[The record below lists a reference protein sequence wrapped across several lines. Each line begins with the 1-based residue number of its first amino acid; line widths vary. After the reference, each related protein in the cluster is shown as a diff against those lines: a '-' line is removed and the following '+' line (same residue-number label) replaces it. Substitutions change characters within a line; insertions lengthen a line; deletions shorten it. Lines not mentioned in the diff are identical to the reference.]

1 MKIVQLEYFIEVVN
15 QNSFTKAARALH
27 ISQPS
32 LTATI
37 KKMEQQLG
45 YALLQRTTKDISI
58 TEKGIQFYN
67 HAKQLVHQYHLTLE
81 QMYDLKVS
89 QTPKIKISIL
99 ESTAHWI
106 ATIIKQHQLEHLDQ
120 HYQVTEILD
129 LNTLTQHLL
138 DFEIHFGI
146 SNDKIKHEA
155 IISIPLYT
163 EDYVVL
169 TPKDAFKGKKSMS
182 IQGLPLIVPIRP
194 YQVRKHIDDYFTHLQ
209 AHPNIVMEVER
220 FEVAT
225 NFVHQHM
232 GYAVIPR
239 IYYQSFKTSHLDAI
253 PIYPNINRTI
263 YINFAK
269 NRQFTPQMT
278 ALLSKTQT
286 YWSLQNNESPI

>member
-15 QNSFTKAARALH
+15 QNSFTKAARTLH

-37 KKMEQQLG
+37 KKMEDQLG
-45 YALLQRTTKDISI
+45 YALLKRTTKDISI

-67 HAKQLVHQYHLTLE
+67 HAQKLVNQYHLTLE
-81 QMYDLKVS
+81 QMYDLKLS
-89 QTPKIKISIL
+89 QTPKIKLSIL
-99 ESTAHWI
+99 ESTAHWV
-106 ATIIKQHQLEHLDQ
+106 ATVIKQHQLEHVDQ

-129 LNTLTQHLL
+129 LDTLTQHLL
-138 DFEIHFGI
+138 DFEIHLGL

-155 IISIPLYT
+155 ITSIPLYT

-169 TPKDAFKGKKSMS
+169 TPRETFKGQTSLS
-182 IQGLPLIVPIRP
+182 IQNLPLIVPIQP

-209 AHPNIVMEVER
+209 ARPNIVMEVER
-220 FEVAT
+220 FEMAT
-225 NFVHQHM
+225 NFVHQQM

-239 IYYQSFKTSHLDAI
+239 IYYQSFKTNHLDAI
-253 PIYPNINRTI
+253 PIQPKIERTI
-263 YINFAK
+263 YINVAK

-278 ALLSKTQT
+278 ALLDKI
-286 YWSLQNNESPI
+286 QNFWAVHRI

>member
-1 MKIVQLEYFIEVVN
+1 MKILQLEYFIEIVN

-37 KKMEQQLG
+37 KKMEAQLG
-45 YALLQRTTKDISI
+45 YPLLKRTTKDISI
-58 TEKGIQFYN
+58 TEKGIQFYK
-67 HAKQLVHQYHLTLE
+67 HAKTLVHQYHQTME
-81 QMYDLKVS
+81 QLYDLKLS
-89 QTPKIKISIL
+89 QTPKIKLSII

-106 ATIIKQHQLEHLDQ
+106 STVIKAHNLENPDQ
-120 HYQVTEILD
+120 HYQITEILD
-129 LNTLTQHLL
+129 LNTLTQKLL

-146 SNDKIKHEA
+146 SNDKIKHEDIA
-155 IISIPLYT
+155 SIPLYN

-169 TPKDAFKGKKSMS
+169 TPKDEYQNHTSVS
-182 IQGLPLIVPIRP
+182 IEHLPLIVPIKP

-209 AHPNIVMEVER
+209 ARPNIVMEVER

-225 NFVHQHM
+225 NFVHQRM

-239 IYYQSFKTSHLDAI
+239 IYYQSFKTNHLNAI
-253 PIYPNINRTI
+253 QIRPKIERTI

-269 NRQFTPQMT
+269 KRQFSPQMT
-278 ALLSKTQT
+278 ALLDQIQHFWRFKKH
-286 YWSLQNNESPI
+286 